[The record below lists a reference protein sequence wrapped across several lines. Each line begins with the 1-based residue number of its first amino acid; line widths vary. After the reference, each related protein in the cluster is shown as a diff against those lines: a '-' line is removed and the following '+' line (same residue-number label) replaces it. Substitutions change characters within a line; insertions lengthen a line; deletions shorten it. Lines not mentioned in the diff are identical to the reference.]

1 MRRYR
6 NSELETHEQ
15 TDLVDLI
22 CFSLFS
28 TICELYT
35 VLLHVTKNENHRRR
49 QTLQVAQLRAP
60 LVYQSRRDVIAGP
73 LPGLF
78 QKTVHGYAAD
88 HTDGFSILL
97 RDTLQS
103 VILFRDTA
111 RSGIVFETP

>member
-1 MRRYR
+1 M
-6 NSELETHEQ
+6 
-15 TDLVDLI
+15 
-22 CFSLFS
+22 
-28 TICELYT
+28 
-35 VLLHVTKNENHRRR
+35 LLHVTKNENHRRR